1 MNRTDG
7 GACYP
12 TQRNRLRTY
21 FFGAARDPEMWPD
34 GTLRADYLVISVI
47 YTTARKGSVINGR
60 YKIAGCFV
68 KFSNERVRQTTLVSC
83 VTAGLGPARWQAIA
97 WAKDDADRL
106 PRCRYVSRWRV
117 PRIAESS

>member
-34 GTLRADYLVISVI
+34 GTLRADYLVISVS
-47 YTTARKGSVINGR
+47 YLYHGA
-60 YKIAGCFV
+60 
-68 KFSNERVRQTTLVSC
+68 
-83 VTAGLGPARWQAIA
+83 
-97 WAKDDADRL
+97 
-106 PRCRYVSRWRV
+106 
-117 PRIAESS
+117 